1 MGKHA
6 NPAVIGAF
14 VIGAIGL
21 VAAAVVAFGSGRFF
35 RPTQSYVLY
44 FQGSVNGLAK
54 GAPVKFRGVEIG
66 SVTDI
71 LLRLPKQNPAVLRL
85 PVLIELDLGRMAGLG
100 VMAESIGGK
109 DRSKSLIDA
118 GLRGQLQLQSFITG
132 VLFIGLDFFPG
143 SKLELVLPPD
153 SGYLEIPTLPTSLE
167 QAQAKVQE
175 ILDRLSNVD
184 VGALA
189 DSVRET
195 IDGVNRLFSSGE
207 VDVILASANEALNEI
222 KRVAIDLRPQ
232 IGSVVQKANGT
243 ADDLSVTL
251 KRLDAS
257 LEALQAVLS
266 PESPLVWGAARSL
279 AELGEAARAVRELAD
294 YLDRNPDALLKGRG
308 RGKR

>member
-14 VIGAIGL
+14 VIGALAL
-21 VAAAVVAFGSGRFF
+21 VAAAVVAFGSGRLF

-44 FQGSVNGLAK
+44 FGGTVNGLAK
-54 GAPVKFRGVEIG
+54 GAPVKFRGVDIG
-66 SVTDI
+66 EVTDI
-71 LLRLPKQNPAVLRL
+71 RLRLPQQDPSVLRL

-100 VMAESIGGK
+100 VMAESIAGS
-109 DRSKSLIDA
+109 DRSKTLIDA
-118 GLRGQLQLQSFITG
+118 GLRAQLQLQSFITG
-132 VLFIGLDFFPG
+132 VLFIGLDFFPK
-143 SKLELVLPPD
+143 SKVELVLPPD

-175 ILDRLSNVD
+175 ILERLSNVD

-189 DSVRET
+189 DSLRET

-207 VDVILASANEALNEI
+207 VDAMLASARDALNDI
-222 KRVAIDLRPQ
+222 RRVAVDLRPQ
-232 IGSVVQKANGT
+232 LASIVKSANGT
-243 ADDLSVTL
+243 ADDLRVTL

-257 LEALQAVLS
+257 LEGVQAVLS
-266 PESPLVWGAARSL
+266 PESPLVYGAARSL

-294 YLDRNPDALLKGRG
+294 YLDRNPNALLTG
-308 RGKR
+308 RGKP

>member
-14 VIGAIGL
+14 VLGAIAL
-21 VAAAVVAFGSGRFF
+21 VAAAVVAFGSGQLF
-35 RPTQSYVLY
+35 RPTQPYVLY
-44 FQGSVNGLAK
+44 FQGTVNGLAK

-66 SVTDI
+66 QVTDI
-71 LLRLPKQNPAVLRL
+71 RLRLPEQDPAVLRL
-85 PVLIELDLGRMAGLG
+85 PVFIELDLGRMAGLG

-109 DRSKSLIDA
+109 DRSRNLIEA
-118 GLRGQLQLQSFITG
+118 GLRAQLQLQSFITG

-143 SKLELVLPPD
+143 SKAEVVLPPD

-175 ILDRLSNVD
+175 ILDRLSHVD

-189 DSVRET
+189 DSLRET
-195 IDGVNRLFSSGE
+195 VDGVNRLFSSGE
-207 VDVILASANEALNEI
+207 VDVILASANDALNEI
-222 KRVAIDLRPQ
+222 RRVAIDLRPQ
-232 IGSVVQKANGT
+232 IGSVAKSVNRT
-243 ADDLSVTL
+243 ADDLRVTL

-257 LEALQAVLS
+257 LEGLQTVLA

-294 YLDRNPDALLKGRG
+294 YLDRNPSAVLTG
-308 RGKR
+308 RGKP